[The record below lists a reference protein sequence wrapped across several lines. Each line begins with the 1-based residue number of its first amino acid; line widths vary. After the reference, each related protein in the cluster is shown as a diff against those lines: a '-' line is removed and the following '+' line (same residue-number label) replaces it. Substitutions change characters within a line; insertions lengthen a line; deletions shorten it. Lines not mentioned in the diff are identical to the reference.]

1 MLRFSPRCRGFLH
14 QPTHARK
21 GEVIV
26 NADFWR
32 GRRVLVT
39 GHTGFKG
46 AWLCLWLQLMGA
58 TVTGYALPPATQPN
72 LFKAARLGRGM
83 RAVEGDVRDLDRL
96 TAALREARPEVVLH
110 LAAQPIVRRSYEDPV
125 GTFST
130 NILGTVHLLEAV
142 RRAGGVRSL
151 VVVTSDK
158 CYENRE
164 WLWSYREKS
173 ALGGRDPYSASKAAA
188 ELVTRAYRSSF
199 FSGEDAE
206 TRVATARAGNV
217 VGGGDWAEDR
227 LVPDTVRALEAG
239 RPVEL
244 RYPGA
249 IRPWQHVLDP
259 LSGYLRLAELLH
271 RDEGAGFADAW
282 NFAPHEEDARSV
294 GWLAERLQRAWGI
307 EPTWQPQEG
316 PRHHEHIFLK
326 LDATKA
332 RVELAWT
339 SRLRIDETVEWT
351 VDWYRRF
358 AAGEDARSLSEGQIA
373 DYSVSQVAAPE
384 GSPA

>member
-1 MLRFSPRCRGFLH
+1 MAPI
-14 QPTHARK
+14 PPRK

-26 NADFWR
+26 NAEFWR
-32 GRRVLVT
+32 ERRVLVT

-58 TVTGYALPPATQPN
+58 TVTGYALAPATHPN
-72 LFKAARLGRGM
+72 LFTSARVGRGM
-83 RAVEGDVRDLDRL
+83 RSVQGDVRALDRVVE
-96 TAALREARPEVVLH
+96 TVREAAPEVVFH
-110 LAAQPIVRRSYEDPV
+110 LAAQPIVRHSYEDPV

-130 NILGTVHLLEAV
+130 NILGTVHLLDAV
-142 RRAGGVRSL
+142 RRAGGVRSM

-188 ELVTRAYRSSF
+188 ELVTRAYRASYF
-199 FSGEDAE
+199 DERPGA
-206 TRVATARAGNV
+206 TRIATARAGNV

-239 RPVEL
+239 QPVEL

-271 RDEGAGFADAW
+271 RDEGATFAGAW

-294 GWLAERLQRAWGI
+294 GWLAEQLQRAWGV
-307 EPTWQPQEG
+307 EPAWQPQKG

-332 RVELAWT
+332 RVELDWQ
-339 SRLRIDETVEWT
+339 SRLRIDQTVEWT

-358 AAGEDARSLSEGQIA
+358 AQGEDAGELTAAQITA
-373 DYSVSQVAAPE
+373 YTDRAVALAA
-384 GSPA
+384 GVAT